1 MYVHIHMCD
10 IIQQLKYTLN
20 IVLSVLLLRSLLIHL
35 SQTGVLQMVSA
46 GAGGEKVKDRISI
59 SLIQKL
65 LLFTGSL

>member
-1 MYVHIHMCD
+1 MCD